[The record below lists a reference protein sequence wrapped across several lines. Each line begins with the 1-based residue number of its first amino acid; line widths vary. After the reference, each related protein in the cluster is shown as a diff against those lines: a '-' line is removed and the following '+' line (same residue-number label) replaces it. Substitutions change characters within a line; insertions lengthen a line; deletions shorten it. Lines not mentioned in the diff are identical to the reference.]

1 MLLVFTWRQLASK
14 AANNKVLAE
23 LPLGS
28 AADRLLNTL
37 LYLIIRGTSLN
48 FMWKILQSWL
58 PCCLIFRIISI
69 HSVTRM

>member
-23 LPLGS
+23 LPLSS

-37 LYLIIRGTSLN
+37 LYLKFRLVPLMI
-48 FMWKILQSWL
+48 MWKILQS
-58 PCCLIFRIISI
+58 
-69 HSVTRM
+69 

>member
-14 AANNKVLAE
+14 TANNKVLAE

-48 FMWKILQSWL
+48 FMWKILQS
-58 PCCLIFRIISI
+58 
-69 HSVTRM
+69 